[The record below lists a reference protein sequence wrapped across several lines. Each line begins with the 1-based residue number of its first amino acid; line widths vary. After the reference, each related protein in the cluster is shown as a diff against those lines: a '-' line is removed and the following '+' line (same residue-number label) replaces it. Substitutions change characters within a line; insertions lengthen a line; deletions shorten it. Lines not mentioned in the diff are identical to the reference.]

1 MEAFFN
7 SGVGLALFGIG
18 IGTGLT
24 VFGAALGIGKI
35 AAATVESSA
44 RQPEVAGKLQT
55 QMIIGAAL
63 IEGFTFAAVGAIFF
77 AIVQVGAFIDKSPA
91 PAPAAHAAAPSSEA
105 PAAGR

>member
-1 MEAFFN
+1 METLFS

-77 AIVQVGAFIDKSPA
+77 AIVQVGAFIEKIQALAAAA
-91 PAPAAHAAAPSSEA
+91 PPAAH
-105 PAAGR
+105 